1 MERKYEFTNFSIMYK
16 GHRLHQIRALRSFG
30 NIKKGT
36 LGGFIES
43 EFNLAHIG
51 ECWVTDNAFVYETA
65 CIIDNAYVCND
76 VRIYGEACISGDAR
90 IYSYAEVYD
99 HAHIGGSAT
108 IRGNAKIYENAGIYD
123 TAVVANFAS
132 VHGEA
137 FITGDARIWDN
148 AEVYGQAR
156 ITNDATIQDFA
167 IVKGYTKVCDCAN
180 IRDKAI
186 IADWAMVFNNSIVGG
201 NIVINEHKRINNGV
215 IYKDTIEEQIKCQTG
230 LIPCNGEVIAYKIV
244 KPNLSSAYDENFKY
258 KIGEWVE
265 AENVDESNR
274 SCSAGLHF
282 SNATYWD
289 SHFFKFEGKP
299 VYLIARI
306 NLKDI
311 ITVQEG
317 KIRCRKA
324 FILGKY
330 EV

>member
-1 MERKYEFTNFSIMYK
+1 MERKYEFTNYSIIYN
-16 GHRLHQIRALRSFG
+16 GHRLHQIRAVKDLEDV
-30 NIKKGT
+30 KKGT
-36 LGGFIES
+36 RGGFIES

-51 ECWVTDNAFVYETA
+51 ECWVADNAFVYETA
-65 CIIDNAYVCND
+65 CIIDNARIYND
-76 VRIYGEACISGDAR
+76 AHIYGEACISGNAK
-90 IYSYAEVYD
+90 IYHDAEVYD
-99 HAHIGGSAT
+99 HAHVGDYAVIC
-108 IRGNAKIYENAGIYD
+108 GNAKVYENAGIYD
-123 TAVVANFAS
+123 TAVVTNFAS

-137 FITGDARIWDN
+137 FITRDARIRDN

-156 ITNDATIQDFA
+156 ITNNATIQDFA

-244 KPNLSSAYDENFKY
+244 KPDLSSAYDENFKY
-258 KIGEWVE
+258 KIGEWIE
-265 AENVDESNR
+265 AKNVDESNK
-274 SCSAGLHF
+274 SCSSGLHF

-289 SHFFKFEGKP
+289 SHFFAFEEKP

-306 NLKDI
+306 NLEDI
-311 ITVQEG
+311 VTVQEG